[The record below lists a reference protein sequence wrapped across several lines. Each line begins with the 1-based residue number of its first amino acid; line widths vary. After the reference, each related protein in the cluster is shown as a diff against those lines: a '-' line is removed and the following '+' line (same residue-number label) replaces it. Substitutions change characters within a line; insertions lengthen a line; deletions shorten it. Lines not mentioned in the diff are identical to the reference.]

1 MMYMM
6 ADVRGGVRSVFTA
19 AWFLVFDGSI
29 HGWGHGDVFWF
40 HDFVVDGYHQSYH
53 GDRGAALTL
62 VRLE

>member
-40 HDFVVDGYHQSYH
+40 HDFVVD
-53 GDRGAALTL
+53 A
-62 VRLE
+62 